1 MEIAIGNH
9 PMQLEFYS
17 TQSTQATRAGGRT
30 VSGALM
36 EVRRGFF
43 IDCTEQQSEPN
54 VQMKASG
61 QISMLLRSWVFGM
74 LQMQGNLRADPKLR
88 WKEPSHG
95 TW

>member
-1 MEIAIGNH
+1 
-9 PMQLEFYS
+9 MQLEFYS
-17 TQSTQATRAGGRT
+17 SQSTQATGAGGRT

-61 QISMLLRSWVFGM
+61 QISMFATQLGFPWV
-74 LQMQGNLRADPKLR
+74 ADAGQP
-88 WKEPSHG
+88 PC
-95 TW
+95 